1 MLRAAARA
9 ASPSWI
15 PQWTGQSRKKEGAG
29 SVTVIGGTA
38 GDVGECV
45 TQVSAVENGKAVSGS
60 GKTYVTLTEALAEVR
75 EGEPRF
81 LGEETFTVTVGTA
94 GIVSDTTHPSTVAR
108 NATYHFKLTSA
119 SRPVFTGNNANFH
132 GRVYRKQRERLV
144 LQGHGGQCVRRFDH
158 LLRERRCRD
167 DGDDRVT
174 KQRNFGKTAGNGEF
188 LRFRR
193 FLLKI
198 SRNIKISLC

>member
-1 MLRAAARA
+1 M
-9 ASPSWI
+9 
-15 PQWTGQSRKKEGAG
+15 
-29 SVTVIGGTA
+29 TVIGGTA

-119 SRPVFTGNNANFH
+119 SRPVFTGNNANFT
-132 GRVYRKQRERLV
+132 
-144 LQGHGGQCVRRFDH
+144 
-158 LLRERRCRD
+158 
-167 DGDDRVT
+167 VT
-174 KQRNFGKTAGNGEF
+174 YAGNSGSDWF
-188 LRFRR
+188 FKVTAVGATGASTT
-193 FLLKI
+193 FSANDVVVTTATI
-198 SRNIKISLC
+198 A

>member
-1 MLRAAARA
+1 MTA
-9 ASPSWI
+9 
-15 PQWTGQSRKKEGAG
+15 
-29 SVTVIGGTA
+29 IGGPA

-119 SRPVFTGNNANFH
+119 SRPVFTGNNVNFH
-132 GRVYRKQRERLV
+132 GRV
-144 LQGHGGQCVRRFDH
+144 
-158 LLRERRCRD
+158 
-167 DGDDRVT
+167 
-174 KQRNFGKTAGNGEF
+174 
-188 LRFRR
+188 
-193 FLLKI
+193 
-198 SRNIKISLC
+198 